1 MSEVV
6 SKMAVVASALSNDPR
21 TAPRVARELGFGGLL
36 FPAYSSAINLPELST
51 TGRREFR
58 HLLSAQAQQLVAL
71 QFDIGPKGLGT
82 GADVDQIL
90 SRLGQV
96 LDVARELG
104 AVCVCTD
111 LGPLPPPEQQRRPKP
126 KVTQDQ
132 AGLILLPPSVG
143 EIEGAEAPEPTPL
156 TAKDRLLMS
165 QVDAAMA
172 EVCGLAE
179 RYSMTIACS
188 SSLSSFASLERT
200 LLATRCPWL
209 GVDLDPVAMLRDE
222 QDVDEIF
229 SNLGGLIRHVRAK
242 DATRGAERR
251 TVPSV
256 IGRGSTNW
264 EQLLSSLDGAGYHG
278 WITVDPTELQD
289 RAAAAVVG
297 LKTIRAIHP

>member
-1 MSEVV
+1 MSEIA
-6 SKMAVVASALSNDPR
+6 SKIAVVASALSNDPR
-21 TAPRVARELGFGGLL
+21 QAPRIAREAGFDGLL
-36 FPAYSSAINLPELST
+36 FPAYSSAINLPDLSA

-58 HLLSAQAQQLVAL
+58 HVLSAQAQQLVAL
-71 QFDIGPKGLGT
+71 QFDIGPKGFGSE
-82 GADVDQIL
+82 ADVDQIV
-90 SRLGQV
+90 SRLNRV
-96 LDVARELG
+96 LEAARELG

-111 LGPLPPPEQQRRPKP
+111 LGPLPPPEQPRKPKP
-126 KVTQDQ
+126 KVTQEQ

-156 TAKDRLLMS
+156 SPKDRLLMS

-209 GVDLDPVAMLRDE
+209 GIDLDPVAMLRDE
-222 QDVDEIF
+222 QDSDEIF
-229 SNLGGLIRHVRAK
+229 SNVGGLIRHVRGR
-242 DATRGAERR
+242 DATKGADRR

-264 EQLLSSLDGAGYHG
+264 EQLVSSLDSAGYHG

-289 RAAAAVVG
+289 RAGAAVVG
-297 LKTIRAIHP
+297 LKTIRAIH